1 MVSWSNAMTSL
12 QKIRRRKKQCHDPKK
27 AEGTF
32 GLEGIVHFAYK
43 LNIQQYLA
51 AVWEFW
57 VLPAAPPQKPSFHKT
72 ITLIHTEL

>member
-1 MVSWSNAMTSL
+1 MTSL

-43 LNIQQYLA
+43 LKCKVEPHIL
-51 AVWEFW
+51 
-57 VLPAAPPQKPSFHKT
+57 LSTQK
-72 ITLIHTEL
+72 